1 MAVQEQKQPQLNISS
16 DGMEAYLRLPV
27 PSLGEPYTEDKILQF
42 LSEKGVCVGIQK
54 EAIKGLLDAGIYE
67 RDVRVAVGTKPV
79 DGTDGYYEYEFNSDF
94 SKKPKIR
101 EDGTVDYWSMNLIEV
116 VREGQEIAK
125 YHPAVEA
132 KAGVDVKGRP
142 VTGKH
147 GRELPPLK
155 GKGFERSEDNLT
167 YIAVISGKITKQED
181 RITILP
187 IYEISGDVDI
197 SIGNIDFVGDVVI
210 HGNVCNGVVIKSTGN
225 ITIDGVVESAHIYA
239 QKDVIL
245 RSGMLGGSKS
255 TIYAKGNLFAKFVE
269 YTEVEV
275 CGNIEADVFMDCEV
289 TCKGYLVMKGKRAK
303 IMGGHIYAAYGIDA
317 NDIGNVAEVSTY
329 VAVGVGNKEDAKLAA
344 LQKQLKENQDTLD
357 KMERAL
363 KQFDLAEKEKGVSY
377 KNDPRR
383 MQLLRERIKYIAT
396 INADKATAWELQ
408 QLIENAKHATVKAN
422 HNVYPGVLVKIGD
435 LVTNVKVQQ
444 GNLEFVKRVD
454 HIVMSPLDEKVVI

>member
-1 MAVQEQKQPQLNISS
+1 MAEQEKKQPKLNISS

-27 PSLGEPYTEDKILQF
+27 PSLGEPYTEKGILKI
-42 LSEKGVCVGIQK
+42 LSEKGVCAGIQE
-54 EAIKGLLDAGIYE
+54 EAVRGMLDAGIYE
-67 RDVRVAVGTKPV
+67 RDVRVAVGTRPV

-125 YHPAVEA
+125 YHPAVQG
-132 KAGVDVKGRP
+132 KPGVDVKGKT
-142 VTGKH
+142 VTGKL

-155 GKGFERSEDNLT
+155 GKGFERSPDNLT
-167 YIAVISGKITKQED
+167 YVAVISGKITRQED

-187 IYEISGDVDI
+187 IYEISGDVDVT
-197 SIGNIDFVGDVVI
+197 IGNIDFVGDVVI
-210 HGNVCNGVVIKSTGN
+210 HGNVCNAVEIKSTGN

-275 CGNIEADVFMDCEV
+275 GGNIEADVFMDCEV
-289 TCKGYLVMKGKRAK
+289 TCGGSLLMKGKRAK
-303 IMGGHIYAAYGIDA
+303 IMGGQVYAAYGIDA
-317 NDIGNVAEVSTY
+317 NDIGNVAEVGTY
-329 VAVGVGNKEDAKLAA
+329 VAVGVGNKEDAKLTA
-344 LQKQLKENQDTLD
+344 LKKQIKENQDTLD

-363 KQFDLAEKEKGVSY
+363 KQFDLLEEQKGVSY

-383 MQLLRERIKYIAT
+383 MQLLRQRIKYIAT
-396 INADKATAWELQ
+396 INDDKAKAFALEE
-408 QLIENAKHATVKAN
+408 LIENSKHATVKVN

-435 LVTNVKVQQ
+435 FVTNVKVQQ

-454 HIVMSPLDEKVVI
+454 HIVMSPLDEKIVI

>member
-167 YIAVISGKITKQED
+167 YVAVISGKITKQED

-210 HGNVCNGVVIKSTGN
+210 HGN
-225 ITIDGVVESAHIYA
+225 
-239 QKDVIL
+239 
-245 RSGMLGGSKS
+245 
-255 TIYAKGNLFAKFVE
+255 
-269 YTEVEV
+269 
-275 CGNIEADVFMDCEV
+275 
-289 TCKGYLVMKGKRAK
+289 
-303 IMGGHIYAAYGIDA
+303 
-317 NDIGNVAEVSTY
+317 
-329 VAVGVGNKEDAKLAA
+329 
-344 LQKQLKENQDTLD
+344 
-357 KMERAL
+357 
-363 KQFDLAEKEKGVSY
+363 
-377 KNDPRR
+377 
-383 MQLLRERIKYIAT
+383 
-396 INADKATAWELQ
+396 
-408 QLIENAKHATVKAN
+408 ATV
-422 HNVYPGVLVKIGD
+422 
-435 LVTNVKVQQ
+435 
-444 GNLEFVKRVD
+444 
-454 HIVMSPLDEKVVI
+454 S

>member
-27 PSLGEPYTEDKILQF
+27 PSLGEPYTKEGILKI
-42 LSEKGVCVGIQK
+42 LSEKGVCAGIQ
-54 EAIKGLLDAGIYE
+54 EDAIERLLDAGIYE
-67 RDVRVAVGTKPV
+67 RDVRVAVGTAPV

-125 YHPAVEA
+125 YHPAIQG
-132 KAGVDVKGRP
+132 KPGVDVKGRP
-142 VTGKH
+142 VNGKH
-147 GRELPPLK
+147 ARELPPLK

-167 YIAVISGKITKQED
+167 YVAAISGKISRQEE

-187 IYEISGDVDI
+187 IYEISGDVDV

-210 HGNVCNGVVIKSTGN
+210 HGNVCNGVIIKSTGN
-225 ITIDGVVESAHIYA
+225 ITIDGVVEAAHIYA

-245 RSGMLGGSKS
+245 RSGMLGGNKS
-255 TIYAKGNLFAKFVE
+255 SLYAKGNLFAKFVE

-275 CGNIEADVFMDCEV
+275 QGNIEADVFMDCEV
-289 TCKGYLVMKGKRAK
+289 NCKGYLVMKGKRAK
-303 IMGGHIYAAYGIDA
+303 IVGGHVYAAYGIDA
-317 NDIGNVAEVSTY
+317 NDIGNVAEINTY
-329 VAVGVGNKEDAKLAA
+329 VAVGAGSREDAKLAA
-344 LQKQLKENQDTLD
+344 LKKEISDNQETLT

-363 KQFDLAEKEKGVSY
+363 KQFDQAEAEKGVSY

-396 INADKATAWELQ
+396 INDEKAKAWELQ
-408 QLIENAKHATVKAN
+408 ELVEHAQHATVRVN
-422 HNVYPGVLVKIGD
+422 HNVYPGVLVKVGD
-435 LVTNVKVQQ
+435 LLSNVKVQQ
-444 GNLEFVKRVD
+444 GNLEFVKRAD
-454 HIVMSPLDEKVVI
+454 HIVMSSLDEKVVI

>member
-167 YIAVISGKITKQED
+167 YIAMISGKITKQED
-181 RITILP
+181 RIYRFRGGCCDP
-187 IYEISGDVDI
+187 RKCVQRCRDQ
-197 SIGNIDFVGDVVI
+197 IDRKYYDR
-210 HGNVCNGVVIKSTGN
+210 
-225 ITIDGVVESAHIYA
+225 
-239 QKDVIL
+239 
-245 RSGMLGGSKS
+245 RSGGVRSHLCAEGRDP
-255 TIYAKGNLFAKFVE
+255 AKRNAWRKQIHDLREGQSVR
-269 YTEVEV
+269 EV
-275 CGNIEADVFMDCEV
+275 CGIYGSGGLR
-289 TCKGYLVMKGKRAK
+289 KHRGRRIYGLRGYL
-303 IMGGHIYAAYGIDA
+303 
-317 NDIGNVAEVSTY
+317 
-329 VAVGVGNKEDAKLAA
+329 
-344 LQKQLKENQDTLD
+344 
-357 KMERAL
+357 
-363 KQFDLAEKEKGVSY
+363 
-377 KNDPRR
+377 
-383 MQLLRERIKYIAT
+383 
-396 INADKATAWELQ
+396 
-408 QLIENAKHATVKAN
+408 
-422 HNVYPGVLVKIGD
+422 
-435 LVTNVKVQQ
+435 
-444 GNLEFVKRVD
+444 
-454 HIVMSPLDEKVVI
+454 